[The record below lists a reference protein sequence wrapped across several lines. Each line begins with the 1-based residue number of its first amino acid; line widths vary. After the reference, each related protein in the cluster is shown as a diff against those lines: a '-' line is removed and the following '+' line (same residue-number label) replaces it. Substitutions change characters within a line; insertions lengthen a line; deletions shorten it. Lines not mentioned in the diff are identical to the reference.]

1 LAIIDK
7 VIRLDGTSG
16 EARQVHRT
24 VATRFSVEV
33 RFPGLAA
40 IAMKRVRFGVVNEDF
55 VQTDFLVMRRGEAIP
70 TGAIFAKLIP
80 RPQDPL
86 VVDVA
91 FRVRTGRHFTG
102 SPEFSSPAV
111 VSSPTTADQTRRP
124 PRRAASA
131 S

>member
-1 LAIIDK
+1 MAIIDK
-7 VIRLDGTSG
+7 VIRLDGTNG
-16 EARQVHRT
+16 DARQVHRT

-33 RFPGLAA
+33 RFPGLVA
-40 IAMKRVRFGVVNEDF
+40 IAMKRVRFGVVTEDF
-55 VQTDFLVMRRGEAIP
+55 VQTDFLVIGRGEAIP

-80 RPQDPL
+80 LPQDSL

-111 VSSPTTADQTRRP
+111 VSSPTADRSKRP